1 MFDDLWIKKRLE
13 SNPIYQTAF
22 THRSFLNETSE
33 NIESNERIEFLGDS
47 VLSFIVSSYL
57 YDRRKAD
64 TEGLLTNL
72 RSYIVKT
79 KSLAQASKQLNLGSF
94 LKLSKGEEVSGGRE
108 NIQLLANTYEALLGA
123 LYLDAGI
130 EKATEFVSETLI
142 TYFEK
147 EITQGPPKDAKSQ
160 LQELTQ
166 NQTKQSPKYKILRTE
181 GPDHAKE
188 FTVGVFI
195 QGNLVGEGRGYS
207 KQIAEEE
214 AAAKALDF
222 LSKNSPQL

>member
-33 NIESNERIEFLGDS
+33 NIESNERLEFLGDS

-94 LKLSKGEEVSGGRE
+94 LKLSKS
-108 NIQLLANTYEALLGA
+108 L
-123 LYLDAGI
+123 
-130 EKATEFVSETLI
+130 K
-142 TYFEK
+142 
-147 EITQGPPKDAKSQ
+147 
-160 LQELTQ
+160 
-166 NQTKQSPKYKILRTE
+166 
-181 GPDHAKE
+181 
-188 FTVGVFI
+188 
-195 QGNLVGEGRGYS
+195 
-207 KQIAEEE
+207 
-214 AAAKALDF
+214 
-222 LSKNSPQL
+222 